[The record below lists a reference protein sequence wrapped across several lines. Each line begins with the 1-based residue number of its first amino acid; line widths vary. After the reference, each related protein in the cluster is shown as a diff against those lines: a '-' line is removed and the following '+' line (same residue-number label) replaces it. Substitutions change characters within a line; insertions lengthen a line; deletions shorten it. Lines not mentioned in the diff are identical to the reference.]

1 MERVTFLIERTG
13 DRISCLLNPESLE
26 ARRTA
31 GLARRRMATG
41 SLLGNPRSDD
51 PLIPTGGGITEYDLQ
66 LLFDV
71 DLANEGRTQLQ
82 AIAPD
87 ALPMPQLPDATTPA
101 PEAGPETDAPADPA
115 PGPEPAPEPAPESA
129 ASLTDGE
136 ATEAIEPPVEP
147 ATDPVPETAAP
158 ADSEL
163 PAIFNPPPE
172 DPGLVGDVRELT
184 QPLWALAET
193 GEPVDGA
200 MVQPRVRF
208 IWGKSWNVPGV
219 VLAVAERLECFD
231 IDGVPRRSWLSM
243 RLRRVEEDPEGSS
256 AMPPSSA
263 TTPQFMLDR
272 ADRSGP
278 RRTTESL
285 PIPVAPDGRMLVRG
299 DIVAASEYGDPAM
312 ARAIYI
318 ASGIDNPHSI
328 EEGQRF
334 VLPPLEDLQA
344 LVVRADSGQWLH

>member
-31 GLARRRMATG
+31 GLARRRLASG
-41 SLLGNPRSDD
+41 SVLGNPRSDD
-51 PLIPTGGGITEYDLQ
+51 PLIATGGGVTEYDLQ

-71 DLANEGRTQLQ
+71 DLANEGRTQHP

-87 ALPMPQLPDATTPA
+87 AQPLPGLPDGTA
-101 PEAGPETDAPADPA
+101 PDAEPEPETDAPADPT
-115 PGPEPAPEPAPESA
+115 PEPEPPPEPEPEPASA
-129 ASLTDGE
+129 LTDGE
-136 ATEAIEPPVEP
+136 TSDAVDAPAEA
-147 ATDPVPETAAP
+147 AADPVPEAAAP
-158 ADSEL
+158 TAPEL
-163 PAIFNPPPE
+163 PDIFNPPPD
-172 DPGLVGDVRELT
+172 DPGLVADVRELT

-256 AMPPSSA
+256 AAPPSA
-263 TTPQFMLDR
+263 AATPQFMLDR

-278 RRTTESL
+278 RRTAESL

-312 ARAIYI
+312 ARAIFI
-318 ASGIDNPHSI
+318 ASDIDNPHSI
-328 EEGQRF
+328 AEGQRF
-334 VLPPLEDLQA
+334 VLLPLEDLQA
-344 LVVRADSGQWLH
+344 LVARADSGQWLH